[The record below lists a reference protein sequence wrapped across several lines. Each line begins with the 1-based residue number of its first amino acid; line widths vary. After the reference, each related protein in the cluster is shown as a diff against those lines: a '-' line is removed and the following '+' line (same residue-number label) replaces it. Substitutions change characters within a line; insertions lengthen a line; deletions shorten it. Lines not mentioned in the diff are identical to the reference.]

1 MLATRARLYLVPE
14 KATFRLPEWEMEQMR
29 ERSRQE
35 RRSLNVVVAE
45 VIAAGLGRP
54 PATPRLSALAAA
66 LGPQLDRPAKRP
78 WTPSPAG
85 SPVPLL
91 DALDWTRGD
100 R

>member
-1 MLATRARLYLVPE
+1 
-14 KATFRLPEWEMEQMR
+14 MEQMR
-29 ERSRQE
+29 ERSRRE

-54 PATPRLSALAAA
+54 PATEGHSALASA
-66 LGPQLDRPAKRP
+66 LGPLLHRPAQRAWAP
-78 WTPSPAG
+78 APGAAG
-85 SPVPLL
+85 SPVPLT